1 MWILPKNYHLSSH
14 FAQDMV
20 ESKEDLTLP
29 DLNIESS
36 LMWRSSPSPLRTW
49 LQRWKTTSWFQHLC
63 GRILKPFHQK
73 SFETKL
79 MSSLPDI
86 HVNRS
91 AQQEADR
98 ERTIQDIYGLSLKNT
113 SQQLDLFGAS
123 LKMWKDT
130 SASDSE
136 MCLKIW
142 QDSVT
147 QQRGEYSARLKLAH
161 RTKEK
166 ESLSWPTVT
175 VHGNYN
181 QKGLSKTSGDGL
193 ETAVKNWPTPTVFD
207 VTGGSYP
214 TMLVNGMWRSRHSS
228 DPSSPI
234 YAAKLKDA
242 VETAEKINWPT
253 PAARDYK
260 GAVLPK
266 TLALKNRS
274 PMTNSLPDAIQKQ
287 SGPGNLNP
295 EFCEWLM
302 GVPIGWTELGS
313 WVTELSPKQQQ
324 KRGAC

>member
-14 FAQDMV
+14 FAADMV
-20 ESKEDLTLP
+20 ESKEDLNLP

-36 LMWRSSPSPLRTW
+36 LMWRLKPSPLRIW

-63 GRILKPFHQK
+63 GRILKPSHQK

-91 AQQEADR
+91 AQQEGGR
-98 ERTIQDIYGLSLKNT
+98 ERTIQGIYGLSLKNT

-123 LKMWKDT
+123 SKMSKDT
-130 SASDSE
+130 SAWDSK

-193 ETAVKNWPTPTVFD
+193 ATAVKNWPTPTVFD

-214 TMLVNGMWRSRHSS
+214 TMLVNGQWKSQHSS
-228 DPSSPI
+228 DSSSPI
-234 YAAKLKDA
+234 YGAKLSDA
-242 VETAEKINWPT
+242 VKFPT
-253 PAARDYK
+253 PTAHEARLGYQDRSDPTKK
-260 GAVLPK
+260 GTQELLTTVVVNQAGG
-266 TLALKNRS
+266 R
-274 PMTNSLPDAIQKQ
+274 KQ
-287 SGPGNLNP
+287 CTGHLNP
-295 EFCEWLM
+295 TWVEWLM
-302 GVPIGWTELGS
+302 GVPTGWTELGS
-313 WVTELSPKQQQ
+313 WGTESVPQQQQ
-324 KRGAC
+324 KRGAS

>member
-1 MWILPKNYHLSSH
+1 MWILPKNYPLSSH
-14 FAQDMV
+14 FAADMV

-63 GRILKPFHQK
+63 GRILKPSHQK

-91 AQQEADR
+91 AQQEGGR
-98 ERTIQDIYGLSLKNT
+98 ERTIQGIYGLSLKNT

-193 ETAVKNWPTPTVFD
+193 ATAVKNWPTPTARDHHGGCTEKSMTRKDGKSRRFD
-207 VTGGSYP
+207 TLPNAARGGVGTDIVPGHLNP
-214 TMLVNGMWRSRHSS
+214 TWVEWLQG
-228 DPSSPI
+228 
-234 YAAKLKDA
+234 
-242 VETAEKINWPT
+242 VET
-253 PAARDYK
+253 
-260 GAVLPK
+260 
-266 TLALKNRS
+266 
-274 PMTNSLPDAIQKQ
+274 
-287 SGPGNLNP
+287 
-295 EFCEWLM
+295 
-302 GVPIGWTELGS
+302 GWTELGS
-313 WVTELSPKQQQ
+313 WGTELSPKQQQ